1 MGREQAPLGF
11 RPSNLKG
18 EMPGGINMLT
28 YNTLLASEAIK
39 LIDMEIERIKENLTT
54 AHHTE
59 SFNFNTYNKWVGKV
73 EGLRAAIQ
81 LISEAESLVNGR
93 T

>member
-1 MGREQAPLGF
+1 
-11 RPSNLKG
+11 
-18 EMPGGINMLT
+18 MPGGINMLT

>member
-1 MGREQAPLGF
+1 
-11 RPSNLKG
+11 
-18 EMPGGINMLT
+18 MLT
-28 YNTLLASEAIK
+28 YNTLLANEATKMIEE
-39 LIDMEIERIKENLTT
+39 EIERIKENLTT

-73 EGLRAAIQ
+73 EGLRSAIQ
-81 LISEAESLVNGR
+81 LIAEAESLVNGR